1 MNSSTRNNSLLG
13 FFGLS
18 VGILFWVNISLGS
31 VNIPFLE
38 VFHILTGKVS
48 TNNTWEYIVLHYRL
62 PKAIAAVIAGIS
74 LSVSGLIMQTFFRNP
89 LAGPYVLGVS
99 SGAGLGVAL
108 LTLGAGILPFLHVLT
123 SSAFGLVLASGLG
136 SFLVLLCILIVSKRM
151 NDATSIL
158 IIGLMFSSFT
168 SAIIGILSYF
178 SQADA
183 LKKYT
188 LWSLGNIGGLSWNA
202 VVMLSLCCT
211 LGLLIVITQLKSLN
225 AFILG
230 DKYAKSLGIN
240 LKTTQY
246 SIIIATSLL
255 AGSVTAFAG
264 PIAFVGLAVPH
275 IAKLIF
281 KTANH
286 HILFLATVLLGA
298 ITLLF
303 CDTMSQLPGTDTILP
318 INAITSILGA
328 PVVIWLMLKKNKYL

>member
-1 MNSSTRNNSLLG
+1 MFG
-13 FFGLS
+13 FAVIFLFG
-18 VGILFWVNISLGS
+18 VNISLGS
-31 VNIPFLE
+31 VSIPLVD
-38 VFHILTGKVS
+38 VFKILIGETS
-48 TNNTWEYIVLHYRL
+48 QNNSWEYIIIHYRI
-62 PKAIAAVIAGIS
+62 PKAITSIIAGIS
-74 LSVSGLIMQTFFRNP
+74 LSVSGLIMQSFFRNP

-108 LTLGAGILPFLHVLT
+108 LTLGAGTLPFLSILSA
-123 SSAFGLVLASGLG
+123 SSFGLVLAAGLG
-136 SFLVLLCILIVSKRM
+136 SFLVLLCILMISRKT
-151 NDATSIL
+151 NDTTSIL

-168 SAIIGILSYF
+168 SAIIGILSFF
-178 SQADA
+178 SEAEA

-202 VVMLSLCCT
+202 ILMLCLCCV
-211 LGLLIVITQLKSLN
+211 LGLLLVIFQLKSLN

-240 LKTTQY
+240 LKTTQF

-264 PIAFVGLAVPH
+264 PIAFIGLAVPH

-281 KTANH
+281 RTTNH
-286 HILFLATVLLGA
+286 NVLFLATVFLGA

-303 CDTMSQLPGTDTILP
+303 CDSMSQLPGTETILP
-318 INAITSILGA
+318 INAITSIIGA